1 RGTMHHGL
9 ECRSPFLGREV
20 VETANALATASLFEH
35 AGGRRPIRAAL
46 RSLGL
51 SDAGTKRGFAV
62 PLHDWLRGPLR
73 PWAESL
79 LSDTVDDPLDQAAV
93 QKDWIDLIAGRR
105 DLATR
110 MWTVITWRAWFAAR
124 S

>member
-1 RGTMHHGL
+1 
-9 ECRSPFLGREV
+9 
-20 VETANALATASLFEH
+20 
-35 AGGRRPIRAAL
+35 L

-93 QKDWIDLIAGRR
+93 QKDWLDLIAGRR

-110 MWTVITWRAWFAAR
+110 MWTVITWRAWLAAR